1 MPYYPLAQGL
11 LTGKFRRGETPP
23 VGTRLAGPG
32 RSLDDAAFDKVAPL
46 EAYAKER
53 GLSLLQ
59 VAIGGLAA
67 QPGVSSVIAGATKP
81 EQIQAN
87 VAAAEWIPSS
97 EDLAALNAL
106 REKGAE

>member
-11 LTGKFRRGETPP
+11 LTGKFRRGEAPT
-23 VGTRLAGPG
+23 GRDAARRPG
-32 RSLDDAAFDKVAPL
+32 SLDDAAFDKVAPL

-81 EQIQAN
+81 RSRFRPT
-87 VAAAEWIPSS
+87 WPPPSGC
-97 EDLAALNAL
+97 L
-106 REKGAE
+106 RVRISPR